1 MSTATRP
8 RLARLSAIA
17 AMVLPLAGC
26 FPYFVTEE
34 VPDFERSLPVEY
46 RSPRDTAVLALRL
59 SESIFFLRS
68 VLPGVSPG
76 RYVFEEPLFVTAGRL
91 GALRESLKRNNV
103 GLVNVGITGT
113 SALISGTKL
122 RELCLVYADGRIVS
136 LSPPEYGDKTRVWR
150 QQSAGMAD
158 AGWRNRL
165 VNEISGRPVMT
176 GFDRTPEKPF
186 AACFVATADAAIE
199 WSGEE
204 RRRVVEFLMKLPAE
218 SGKAG
223 SAGPIV
229 R

>member
-1 MSTATRP
+1 MNTGTLP
-8 RLARLSAIA
+8 RLAPFALIA
-17 AMVLPLAGC
+17 AAVLPLSGC

-34 VPDFERSLPVEY
+34 MPDFERSLPVEY
-46 RSPRDTAVLALRL
+46 RSSTDTAVLALRL
-59 SESIFFLRS
+59 SESIVFVRS
-68 VLPGVSPG
+68 VLPGASPG
-76 RYVFEEPLFVTAGRL
+76 RYVFEEPLFATAGRL
-91 GALRESLKRNNV
+91 GALRESLKRSNV
-103 GLVNVGITGT
+103 GLVGVGITGT
-113 SALISGTKL
+113 TALISGTKL

-136 LSPPEYGDKTRVWR
+136 LAPPEYGDQTRIWR

-165 VNEISGRPVMT
+165 VNEVSGRPVMT

-186 AACFVATADAAIE
+186 AACFVATADAAIA

-218 SGKAG
+218 SGRG
-223 SAGPIV
+223 GGTRPIA